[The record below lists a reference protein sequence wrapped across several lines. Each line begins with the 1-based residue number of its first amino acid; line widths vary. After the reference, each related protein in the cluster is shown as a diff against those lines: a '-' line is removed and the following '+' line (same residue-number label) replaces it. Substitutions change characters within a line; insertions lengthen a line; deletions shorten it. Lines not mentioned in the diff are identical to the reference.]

1 MRITISGPPGS
12 GKTSVCVLV
21 ADRLGFKHVLV
32 GQIFRE
38 MAAERKLDL
47 ETFGRLAEENETI
60 DKELD
65 DRIISLA
72 RKSDDIVIEGRMTG
86 ALMKMMKVPVFAVY
100 VTASEEVRVE
110 RIAKRENIVPDDVL
124 QDIRAR
130 ERSEKKRYLAYY
142 GIDPSDRNI
151 YDLWVDSTDIPAEMI
166 ADMVIARVKQ
176 ADERN
181 ALQVKEGK

>member
-1 MRITISGPPGS
+1 
-12 GKTSVCVLV
+12 
-21 ADRLGFKHVLV
+21 
-32 GQIFRE
+32 
-38 MAAERKLDL
+38 
-47 ETFGRLAEENETI
+47 
-60 DKELD
+60 
-65 DRIISLA
+65 
-72 RKSDDIVIEGRMTG
+72 
-86 ALMKMMKVPVFAVY
+86 MKMMKVPVFAVY

>member
-1 MRITISGPPGS
+1 MIIAISGPPGS

-21 ADRLGFKHVLV
+21 AERLDFKYVLV

-38 MAAERKLDL
+38 MAAERKVDL
-47 ETFGRLAEENETI
+47 ETFGRLAEEIETI

-65 DRIISLA
+65 DRVIGLA
-72 RKSDDIVIEGRMTG
+72 RRGDNMVIEGRMTG
-86 ALMKMMKVPVFAVY
+86 ALMKRMNIPVFAVY
-100 VTASEEVRVE
+100 VTASEEVRAE
-110 RIAKRENIVPDDVL
+110 RIARRENKAFQDVL
-124 QDIRAR
+124 VELRTR

-166 ADMVIARVKQ
+166 ADMVIARVRQ

-181 ALQVKEGK
+181 AVQVTKGE